1 MAQNLKKTAQK
12 MKKKG
17 RFGDSEL
24 VHVNPIE
31 KKMLEDMA
39 GGVKSKNPD
48 TGLDEHFW
56 SILIPAGIGALTGAM
71 NGGGLKGALKGALL
85 GGATGGL
92 GAGLGGMASGSGFM
106 SGLGSMFGGAGA
118 GGGSSWLGSL
128 FGGGAESGAAG
139 NIAQSLGSKV
149 AASGSAFNPVGIAES
164 LGSKVAAS
172 APVGAVE
179 RSFFDRAG
187 DFLGTP
193 QGLTIASGALG
204 MLTDRGDDTY
214 AKEKAERD
222 AKDKNYPI
230 YNNGMRY
237 AEGGAVFDQN
247 NPTPINVGGMQPYAG
262 SMAAFQPY
270 TASNAA
276 TSTAA
281 PAAGIGA
288 GDFGKEVYIPKTPS
302 AAEIAGIGAA
312 AATPAKEYWS
322 SPFVYGKK
330 LDISELG
337 RDYMDNAKGPQAWNA
352 EYERNFAQ
360 ALRED
365 PNYYA
370 SLGYTKLAKGGSA
383 KKRTPHTESDMT
395 GPLRPDPRAEA
406 EMAATIQQLEQA
418 FGRRLDND
426 EVQDLMGRMGGGV
439 GQMMPTP
446 YADGGPVAGIGSG
459 KSDDI
464 PAMLSDGEHVITADE
479 VSMLGDGSNDAG
491 HKKLYDM
498 RKKLRKHKTGRTKQM
513 PKAKAPE
520 SYAGIGA

>member
-71 NGGGLKGALKGALL
+71 NGGGFKGALKGALL

-106 SGLGSMFGGAGA
+106 SGLGSMFGGAGGEL
-118 GGGSSWLGSL
+118 GGLGGL
-128 FGGGAESGAAG
+128 FGGTGAGAGYNAAIGPLNPALNAG
-139 NIAQSLGSKV
+139 KVAMASQSLSPV
-149 AASGSAFNPVGIAES
+149 AQGISSA
-164 LGSKVAAS
+164 
-172 APVGAVE
+172 APVGAAE
-179 RSFFDRAG
+179 RTFFDRAG

-193 QGLTIASGALG
+193 QGLTLATGALG
-204 MLTDRGDDTY
+204 LLTDKGDDTY
-214 AKEKAERD
+214 AREKAERD
-222 AKDKNYPI
+222 AKDKDYPI

-247 NPTPINVGGMQPYAG
+247 NPTPINVGGMQPYTG
-262 SMAAFQPY
+262 SMTSFQPY
-270 TASNAA
+270 TVGGG
-276 TSTAA
+276 TA
-281 PAAGIGA
+281 PIGDDIGA
-288 GDFGKEVYIPKTPS
+288 GDFGKEVYVPKSPS
-302 AAEIAGIGAA
+302 AQEIAGIGAT
-312 AATPAKEYWS
+312 AATPTIEYWNN
-322 SPFVYGKK
+322 PYTGKK
-330 LDISELG
+330 EARGDLARSAMNFRNQSATRG
-337 RDYMDNAKGPQAWNA
+337 MKGWV
-352 EYERNFAQ
+352 
-360 ALRED
+360 D
-365 PNYYA
+365 PNDNPFEKYTDEAWQTAGFTRAYA
-370 SLGYTKLAKGGSA
+370 EGGATKKSEV
-383 KKRTPHTESDMT
+383 HTESDMT
-395 GPLRPDPRAEA
+395 GPPRRVPQFDKDLAVAIQGMEA
-406 EMAATIQQLEQA
+406 KI
-418 FGRRLDND
+418 GRRLDND
-426 EVQDLMGRMGGGV
+426 EVRDLMGRMGGGI
-439 GQMMPTP
+439 GQMQPSP

-491 HKKLYDM
+491 HKKLYNM

-520 SYAGIGA
+520 AYAGIGA